1 MNNILKQAL
10 GALTLALLL
19 ASCKVTQPYERP
31 AVRTQGLYRDV
42 AATDTTSLAD
52 TPWDRLFPD
61 TLLQRLIAEGI
72 TNNLDLKTAMTR
84 IQAAEANLAQS
95 KMAFF
100 PSVTGNGATSVAK
113 VPNVPSA
120 ATGFAS
126 RQYQLYVNSSWE
138 ADIWGKLRS
147 TKRSYVAAL
156 LQSES
161 YRRAVQ
167 TQLIANIANAYYSLL
182 AYDAQLKIT
191 QQNVDIWIENV
202 STMKEL
208 KEAAVVTGAAV
219 VQSEASRYA
228 AEVTIPTLKQSIR
241 ETENAL
247 SVLLGRVPGPI
258 SRTTIEAQQVP
269 DSLTTGV
276 PAQLLSR
283 RPDVQQAEYGLISAF
298 ELTNVAKTYFYPSL
312 TLTANAGFSA
322 VALGDLFKSAS
333 IFGNLAAGLAQ
344 PIFNKGLNTQRL
356 KVAQATQEQSL
367 IAFQSTL
374 LTAGQEVSNALFAYQ
389 TAGDRAVL
397 RTKQLA
403 ALEKSVEY
411 TKELLKYSS
420 ANYTEVLVAQQS
432 MLTAQLNSVGDR
444 LQQLQSVVNLYRALG
459 GGWK

>member
-1 MNNILKQAL
+1 MLKQAL

-52 TPWDRLFPD
+52 TPWNRLFPD

-72 TNNLDLKTAMTR
+72 ANNLDLKTAMTR

-298 ELTNVAKTYFYPSL
+298 ELTNVARTYFYPSL

>member
-1 MNNILKQAL
+1 MKNRLKQVL
-10 GALTLALLL
+10 WVGILTLIL

-31 AVRTQGLYRDV
+31 NVRTQGLYRDV
-42 AATDTTSLAD
+42 TTSDTTSLAD
-52 TPWDRLFPD
+52 TPLERLFPD
-61 TLLQRLIAEGI
+61 TLLQRLISEGI
-72 TNNLDLKTAMTR
+72 ANNLDLKTAMTR

-100 PSVTGNGATSVAK
+100 PSVTGNGATSIAK

-147 TKRSYVAAL
+147 TKRSYVAAV
-156 LQSES
+156 LQSEA

-202 STMKEL
+202 ATMKDL

-241 ETENAL
+241 ETENSL

-258 SRTTIEAQQVP
+258 ARTTIEAQQTP
-269 DSLTTGV
+269 DSLSTGV

-298 ELTNVAKTYFYPSL
+298 ELTNAAKTYFYPSL

-322 VALGDLFKSAS
+322 VALGELFKSAS

-356 KVAQATQEQSL
+356 KTAQATQEQSL

-397 RTKQLA
+397 RAKQLA
-403 ALEKSVEY
+403 ALQKSVEY

-432 MLTAQLNSVGDR
+432 MLTAQLNSVSDR

>member
-72 TNNLDLKTAMTR
+72 ANNLDLKTAMTR

-283 RPDVQQAEYGLISAF
+283 RPDVQQAEYSLISAF

-397 RTKQLA
+397 RTRQLA

>member
-72 TNNLDLKTAMTR
+72 ANNLDLKTAMTR

>member
-72 TNNLDLKTAMTR
+72 ANNLDLKTAMTR

-356 KVAQATQEQSL
+356 KAAQATQEQSL

-397 RTKQLA
+397 RTRQLA